1 MLTRLN
7 TRASARTL
15 RHLGTHARHALDVVT
30 PNLMGINVLLHR
42 KNTVRYG
49 NRAISASTARPKW
62 TGSRNQPEKSMKRFI
77 TNFLADE
84 SGATAIEYGLLA
96 SLIAVVIIVGATA
109 LGKNI
114 NEVFNTI
121 AKCIAKPATDCPTT
135 T

>member
-7 TRASARTL
+7 TQASVRTL
-15 RHLGTHARHALDVVT
+15 RHLGTHARHPLDVVS
-30 PNLMGINVLLHR
+30 PNLIGINVLLHC

-77 TNFLADE
+77 TKFLADE

-96 SLIAVVIIVGATA
+96 SLIAVVIIAGATL
-109 LGKNI
+109 LGTNI
-114 NEVFNTI
+114 NAVFLDI
-121 AKCIAKPATDCPTT
+121 AGKIQPTKPPVPTP
-135 T
+135 